1 MMSSTSKPSVTSS
14 FDRKTTYAALSDAVE
29 VLLSFGALMLRAG
42 NTATRTREWIEVLAR
57 KLGFDAV
64 SVSLSLDS
72 ITASVRRSG
81 ERATIMREIGPSGI
95 NAWRIAELEQL
106 AKTLG
111 PGQAPR
117 EIAVRL
123 AEIESTTPRY
133 SSVQIAAAV
142 GVASGAFAFL
152 NGGAALEMIAAAI
165 GGGIGQ
171 WARSWLSHRRLNQY
185 GAAALS
191 AIAAS
196 GLYVLAA
203 ALAGDAGLGFAHYPA
218 GFIASVLFL
227 IPGFPLIAAL
237 FDLLQLQTVAAV
249 SRLAYGVMILL
260 A

>member
-111 PGQAPR
+111 PD
-117 EIAVRL
+117 
-123 AEIESTTPRY
+123 
-133 SSVQIAAAV
+133 
-142 GVASGAFAFL
+142 
-152 NGGAALEMIAAAI
+152 
-165 GGGIGQ
+165 
-171 WARSWLSHRRLNQY
+171 RRRAKSQ
-185 GAAALS
+185 
-191 AIAAS
+191 S
-196 GLYVLAA
+196 GLRKSSRRHLGIPACRLPQPSAWLA
-203 ALAGDAGLGFAHYPA
+203 
-218 GFIASVLFL
+218 V
-227 IPGFPLIAAL
+227 PLH
-237 FDLLQLQTVAAV
+237 F
-249 SRLAYGVMILL
+249 
-260 A
+260 